1 MNDRGGDRP
10 DDRREGG
17 DREGERGRDREGERG
32 GPPGTDWLQL
42 EMSKVMY
49 GRAEAMVTDCAEEI
63 LREEIKARLRER
75 IGPRLTAIARLA
87 ADTLADDIEA
97 SLDIE
102 ARIAARR
109 EARRGVEG
117 RVAAIAGVE
126 PARPEGSDPHQG

>member
-1 MNDRGGDRP
+1 MNDRDGDRP

-17 DREGERGRDREGERG
+17 HREGDGERGKG